1 VISLSYISH
10 LMIDA
15 VDRANILDEIQSVA
29 IARNSML
36 DITGVLIATK
46 DYFGQLLE
54 GPAAA
59 VAIIMGSI
67 YRDPRHRDLRIV
79 RNSII
84 ETRRYP
90 KWRMERFDWGNFG
103 DATITPVL
111 VSAYTKADQE
121 SVQKLD
127 RLFEAVAKD
136 QVLTVN

>member
-1 VISLSYISH
+1 
-10 LMIDA
+10 MIDA
-15 VDRANILDEIQSVA
+15 VDRANILDDIQAVA
-29 IARNSML
+29 LARNSML
-36 DITGVLIATK
+36 DITGVLIATQ

-59 VAIIMGSI
+59 IGIVMASI
-67 YRDPRHRDLRIV
+67 YRDSRHRDVRIV

-84 ETRRYP
+84 ESRCYP

-127 RLFEAVAKD
+127 RLFETVAKN
-136 QVLTVN
+136 QVLAAC